1 MAKHARPQQATRGRS
16 SGGFLL
22 GVFVGLFAGLAIA
35 VGVAFYLNKAPVPF
49 VGRSTPPGK
58 GAESAAVPGVPK
70 GSDKS
75 EKPRF
80 DFYRIL
86 PGGEEPVTERELRER
101 ELREKSQPKS
111 SPDAPKDIAKDIYFV
126 QAGSFQNPADADS
139 QKAKL
144 ALLGLESSVEP
155 TNLPDKGTWYRV
167 RLGPYARVDEINR
180 VRQLLAQ
187 NGIEGSLV
195 KIKDSGSGKAN

>member
-1 MAKHARPQQATRGRS
+1 MSNAKPRQASRRS
-16 SGGFLL
+16 SGGGFLI
-22 GVFVGLFAGLAIA
+22 GVFVGLFIGLAIA

-49 VGRSTPPGK
+49 VGRSTPPAK
-58 GAESAAVPGVPK
+58 GAETAAAPNAQK
-70 GSDKS
+70 GAEKA

-86 PGGEEPVTERELRER
+86 PGGEEPVSDKELRER
-101 ELREKSQPKS
+101 EKSEKSAAAKAATPE
-111 SPDAPKDIAKDIYFV
+111 APRETYFI
-126 QAGSFQNPADADS
+126 QAGAFQNPADADG

-155 TNLPDKGTWYRV
+155 TAIPEKGTWYRV
-167 RLGPYARVDEINR
+167 RLGPYSRVDEINR
-180 VRQLLAQ
+180 VRALLAQ

-195 KIKDSGSGKAN
+195 KIKDSSPGKAN

>member
-1 MAKHARPQQATRGRS
+1 MAKQTRSQQAHGRS

-22 GVFVGLFAGLAIA
+22 GVFVGLFVGLAIA
-35 VGVAFYLNKAPVPF
+35 VGIAFYLSKAPMPF
-49 VGRSTPPGK
+49 VGRATPPGK
-58 GAESAAVPGVPK
+58 GAETAAAPATPK
-70 GSDKS
+70 GADKA

-86 PGGEEPVTERELRER
+86 PGGEEPVSERELRER
-101 ELREKSQPKS
+101 EQREKGQTKAA
-111 SPDAPKDIAKDIYFV
+111 PDAPREIYFV
-126 QAGSFQNPADADS
+126 QAGAFQNPVDADG

-144 ALLGLESSVEP
+144 AMLGLESSVEP

-167 RLGPYARVDEINR
+167 RLGPYSRVDEINK

-195 KIKDSGSGKAN
+195 KVKDSSSGKAN

>member
-1 MAKHARPQQATRGRS
+1 MANARSQQAARGRS

-22 GVFVGLFAGLAIA
+22 GVFVGLFVGLAIA
-35 VGVAFYLNKAPVPF
+35 VGIAFYLNKAPVPF
-49 VGRSTPPGK
+49 VGRSTPPAK
-58 GAESAAVPGVPK
+58 GAETAAVPTAPK
-70 GSDKS
+70 AADKA

-86 PGGEEPVTERELRER
+86 PGGEEPVSDRELRER
-101 ELREKSQPKS
+101 EQREKGQAKAA
-111 SPDAPKDIAKDIYFV
+111 PDAPRDIYFV
-126 QAGSFQNPADADS
+126 QAGAFQNPADADG

-167 RLGPYARVDEINR
+167 RLGPYSRVDEINR
-180 VRQLLAQ
+180 VRQVLAQ
-187 NGIEGSLV
+187 NGIEGNLV
-195 KIKDSGSGKAN
+195 KMKDSSPGKAN